1 MVRTK
6 GLYEED
12 EEFYIFYHFIFANFF
27 KNVITLCFN
36 RKDLL
41 LFEKFLISKRNFIFH
56 FFMQNCGKFLQKYY
70 NI

>member
-27 KNVITLCFN
+27 KNVITLSFN

-41 LFEKFLISKRNFIFH
+41 LFEKFLISKRNFISH